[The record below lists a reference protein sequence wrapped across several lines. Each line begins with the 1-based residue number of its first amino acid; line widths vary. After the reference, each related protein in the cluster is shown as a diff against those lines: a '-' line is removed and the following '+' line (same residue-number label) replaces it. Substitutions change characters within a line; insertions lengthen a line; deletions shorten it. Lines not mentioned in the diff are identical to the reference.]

1 MPPSPNFPPVIAASP
16 RPCLGPKLNAPTD
29 NTPAYVA
36 SSAYTP
42 LHGLVSSAK
51 AATPTTAAV
60 MRRAAS
66 HRPSVGSLDGST
78 VIDIFP
84 NIRITTP
91 AVDHSQV
98 FVFPNKAYAVSPLMA
113 MAALATA
120 APGLL
125 IDEVENCA
133 GSNPGST

>member
-16 RPCLGPKLNAPTD
+16 RPCIGLKLNASTD
-29 NTPAYVA
+29 SMPAYVA

-51 AATPTTAAV
+51 AATPSTAV
-60 MRRAAS
+60 GMRRAAS
-66 HRPSVGSLDGST
+66 HRHSVGSLDGST

-91 AVDHSQV
+91 AVDHSPV
-98 FVFPNKAYAVSPLMA
+98 FVFPDKA
-113 MAALATA
+113 
-120 APGLL
+120 
-125 IDEVENCA
+125 
-133 GSNPGST
+133 